1 MGALGAPSPPLPPAH
16 HLRLRDR
23 WIAWVLRFHR
33 LVLILAVVVTA
44 FAGWQASR
52 LHIDSD
58 LRSLLPAG
66 DPVLVS
72 LDRIEASFGALGSV
86 NIVVQDGTPEQRHA
100 FADELAARIGE
111 STLVR
116 DVEYRLRSEFFA
128 DHALYYFSD
137 AEMEQLAELVSA
149 WTHYELCKSEPDICL
164 EPPDAG
170 APDALQKFVQDMQ
183 RRASGRTHFRDY
195 FEREGIA
202 ALVLL
207 VHPTHA
213 SSDLDFS
220 QRVTAEM
227 RATVTEVHA
236 KPGAAW
242 AGSAMRWN
250 IVGPYIVKAD
260 EKATISEDMLKSGLF
275 GFLGVLAILYLL
287 LRSGRAVFTLM
298 APLVCGVVWSMAFT
312 QLVLGHLNTL
322 TSLISTVVMGMGID
336 AGIHFLLRVREE
348 QAGVSDDEAIT
359 RAFGGLIIPLLVASG
374 TTLGAFA
381 VMASSAFP
389 VFQEFG
395 LIAGSGV
402 ALCLLAM
409 VTVYPA
415 ALCLTG
421 VKRISRRT
429 TEGGEDAAP
438 SASLLRGMRRA
449 LQRRPETADLLSM
462 AVLRRPGLVLVIVVL
477 LSGVA
482 GYGARRV
489 QFENNGRELQS
500 DRTRAL
506 AESDIFLISEIFGRD
521 IHAGILV
528 VDTLEQAR
536 AVLANGRADH
546 AARQAAGDPTT
557 VAELFGAPDL
567 LPDPAIDVA
576 KRRQAIAAITEDVP
590 EATWERLE
598 KRAADQEA
606 TAEGLSPEE
615 ARRLQRMLKAEPVTV
630 ERLPSALLDKLRSAD
645 DRHAV
650 YAYPNFD
657 AADIGKGVEFMAET
671 TTYTRALAP
680 QSDASEP
687 VFVGETT
694 VYALMYRMMLREA
707 PYVLGASA
715 TLIALLVL
723 LQLRSIGQTLRTL
736 LPLALGMLWL
746 VGLMGLLD
754 VRFTLFNIPIL
765 PAILGIGVDNGVY
778 LTDRI
783 RRLHGEPGG
792 LANALG
798 GTGAAIL
805 AATATT
811 VMGFAAFM
819 IADNGGLRGIGA
831 LAVMGI
837 SIAAITALLVLP
849 SLAALSRPRR

>member
-1 MGALGAPSPPLPPAH
+1 MPPAPH
-16 HLRLRDR
+16 PRLRDR

-33 LVLILAVVVTA
+33 LVLVLAVVVTA
-44 FAGWQASR
+44 LAGWQASR

-72 LDRIEASFGALGSV
+72 LDRIETSFGALGSV
-86 NIVVQDGTPEQRHA
+86 NIVVKDGTPEQRRA
-100 FADELAARIGE
+100 FADELAARIAE
-111 STLVR
+111 SPLVR

-149 WTHYELCKSEPDICL
+149 WTHYELCKSEPDVCL
-164 EPPDAG
+164 EPPDAA

-183 RRASGRTHFRDY
+183 RKASGRTSFRDY

-207 VHPTHA
+207 VHPTRA

-227 RATVTEVHA
+227 RATVAEVHA
-236 KPGAAW
+236 KPDAAW

-260 EKATISEDMLKSGLF
+260 ERATISEDMLKSGLF
-275 GFLGVLAILYLL
+275 GFFGVLAILYLL
-287 LRSGRAVFTLM
+287 LRSGRAVTTLM

-348 QAGVSDDEAIT
+348 QAGVSDSEAIT
-359 RAFGGLIIPLLVASG
+359 RAFGGLIVPLLVASG

-389 VFQEFG
+389 AFHEFG

-415 ALCLTG
+415 ALRLTG
-421 VKRISRRT
+421 VKRISRRA
-429 TEGGEDAAP
+429 EWDEVAAP

-449 LQRRPETADLLSM
+449 LQRRPEAADLLSM

-489 QFENNGRELQS
+489 HFENNGRELQS
-500 DRTRAL
+500 DRTRAQ

-536 AVLANGRADH
+536 AVLASGRADH
-546 AARQAAGDPTT
+546 AARLAAGGSST
-557 VAELFGAPDL
+557 VAEMFGAADL
-567 LPDPAIDVA
+567 LPDPAIDLA
-576 KRRQAIAAITEDVP
+576 KRKQAIAAITEDVP

-598 KRAADQEA
+598 KRAADREA
-606 TAEGLSPEE
+606 KAEGLSPEE
-615 ARRLQRMLKAEPVTV
+615 ARRLQRMLKAEPVTLG
-630 ERLPSALLDKLRSAD
+630 RLPPALLDKLRSGD
-645 DRHAV
+645 GRHAV

-671 TTYTRALAP
+671 ATYTQGLAA

-715 TLIALLVL
+715 ALIALLVL

-792 LANALG
+792 LASALG

-837 SIAAITALLVLP
+837 SIAALTAILVLP

>member
-1 MGALGAPSPPLPPAH
+1 M
-16 HLRLRDR
+16 
-23 WIAWVLRFHR
+23 
-33 LVLILAVVVTA
+33 LILAVVLTA
-44 FAGWQASR
+44 VAGWLASR

-72 LDRIEASFGALGSV
+72 LDRIETSFGALGSV
-86 NIVVQDGTPEQRHA
+86 NIVVKDGTPEQRHA
-100 FADELAARIGE
+100 FADELAARIATSE
-111 STLVR
+111 LVR
-116 DVEYRLRSEFFA
+116 NVEYRLRSEFFA

-137 AEMEQLAELVSA
+137 VEMERLTELVSA
-149 WTHYELCKSEPDICL
+149 WTHHELCKAEPDVCL
-164 EPPDAG
+164 SPADPA
-170 APDALQKFVQDMQ
+170 APEALQSFVRDLQKQ
-183 RRASGRTHFRDY
+183 AGERTHFRDY
-195 FEREGIA
+195 FERAGIP
-202 ALVLL
+202 ALVVL
-207 VHPTHA
+207 VHPTRA

-220 QRVTAEM
+220 QRVAAEM
-227 RATVTEVHA
+227 RATVAEVHA
-236 KPGAAW
+236 KPGTPW
-242 AGSAMRWN
+242 AGSAMTWN

-260 EKATISEDMLKSGLF
+260 ERATISEDMLKSGLF
-275 GFLGVLAILYLL
+275 GVLGVIAILYLL

-298 APLVCGVVWSMAFT
+298 VPLACGVIWSMAFT

-348 QAGVSDDEAIT
+348 QAGVSDNEAIT
-359 RAFGGLIIPLLVASG
+359 RAFGGLIAPLLVASG

-389 VFQEFG
+389 AFQEFG

-415 ALCLTG
+415 ALCMTG
-421 VKRISRRT
+421 VKRIARRT
-429 TEGGEDAAP
+429 ELGEADAAP

-449 LQRRPETADLLSM
+449 LRRRPETADLLSM
-462 AVLRRPGLVLVIVVL
+462 AVLRRPGVVLVIVVL
-477 LSGVA
+477 LSGLA

-489 QFENNGRELQS
+489 QFQNNGRELQS
-500 DRTRAL
+500 DRTRAQVE
-506 AESDIFLISEIFGRD
+506 ADIFLISEIFGRD

-536 AVLANGRADH
+536 AVLDHARADH
-546 AARQAAGDPTT
+546 AARLAAGTTT

-576 KRRQAIAAITEDVP
+576 KRKQAIAAITEDLP
-590 EATWERLE
+590 ESTWERLE
-598 KRAADQEA
+598 KRAADREQAE
-606 TAEGLSPEE
+606 TAEGLSAED
-615 ARRLQRMLKAEPVTV
+615 ARRLQHMLKAEPVTAQ
-630 ERLPSALLDKLRSAD
+630 RLPPALLDKLRSAD
-645 DRHAV
+645 GKYAIH
-650 YAYPNFD
+650 AYPNFD

-671 TTYTRALAP
+671 VAYTKPLGAQGEA
-680 QSDASEP
+680 Q

-694 VYALMYRMMLREA
+694 VYALMYRMMLYEA

-715 TLIALLVL
+715 ALIAFLVL
-723 LQLRSIGQTLRTL
+723 LQLRSIGQTLLTL

-765 PAILGIGVDNGVY
+765 PVILGIGVDNGVY

-792 LANALG
+792 LASALG

-811 VMGFAAFM
+811 VMGFGAFM

-837 SIAAITALLVLP
+837 SIAAITAILVLP
-849 SLAALSRPRR
+849 SLAALARPRR